1 MATLAAALD
10 RLVSAI
16 HQNGDMTKEIQTA
29 LDKIV
34 DESWN
39 NIARFIA
46 KTFQDDHPHGREYR
60 QIFTIKDR
68 NLGDVIDQLREALQR
83 NHDLTKEI
91 NENLNDIDDSLNW
104 CAPEAVSNFWEKVG
118 TLLATNFTESNPNT
132 PEYKRIFIG
141 QDV

>member
-39 NIARFIA
+39 NIAQFIA
-46 KTFQDDHPHGREYR
+46 KTFQEDHPHGREYR
-60 QIFTIKDR
+60 QIFTKDR
-68 NLGDVIDQLREALQR
+68 NLGDVINQLREALQR

-91 NENLNDIDDSLNW
+91 NKNLNDIDDSLNW
-104 CAPEAVSNFWEKVG
+104 CAPEAVPHFWGKLG
-118 TLLATNFTESNPNT
+118 TLLATKFDESNPNT

-141 QDV
+141 PEG